1 MSAHD
6 EVCVYLRPYKE
17 LYKNMISVDTA
28 VKIVTDVTRPLPS
41 KTVPFESA
49 SGLCLAEDVRSDI
62 DMPPFNRSA
71 MDGYAVIAKDTA
83 SAPVELTVIENIA
96 AGYMPKKKVSYGQA
110 SKIMTGAAVPEGAD
124 AVVKVEET
132 EDLSTNNRVKIL
144 RSIDRGRNISKLG
157 EDMKVGQ
164 IVLRKGIPIRPQEIG
179 ILATVGKSQVE
190 VYSAPAIGIISTGD
204 ELVDI
209 NTRPSAAQIRNSNGY
224 SVAAQARRMTAD
236 VELLGIV
243 KDTKDE
249 ISRIMHSGLQKD
261 ILILSGGVSMG
272 EYDLV
277 GDVMKDLG
285 TQIYFE
291 KVALRPGKP
300 VIFGKKD
307 STFIFA
313 LPGNPVASF
322 VTFELFIYPAIR
334 KMMGFAALH
343 RITVKA
349 SLEVEI
355 LVKRKRREYRP
366 AFLRMHN
373 NQWFVSP
380 VEWHGSADLL
390 STTRANCLLIV
401 CEDAEKLA
409 IGQLVDVILL
419 D

>member
-1 MSAHD
+1 
-6 EVCVYLRPYKE
+6 
-17 LYKNMISVDTA
+17 MISVDTA
-28 VKIVTDVTRPLPS
+28 VKIVTDVIEPLPA

-49 SGLCLAEDVRSDI
+49 LGLCLAQDVRSDI
-62 DMPPFNRSA
+62 DMPPFDRSA
-71 MDGYAVIAKDTA
+71 MDGYAVIAEGTDR
-83 SAPVELTVIENIA
+83 APVELTVIEDIA
-96 AGYMPKKKVSYGQA
+96 AGYMPTKKVQRGQA

-132 EDLSTNNRVKIL
+132 EDLSANNRVKIL
-144 RSIDRGRNISKLG
+144 RAIDRGRNISKMG

-164 IVLRKGIPIRPQEIG
+164 VVLRKGMSIRPQEIG
-179 ILATVGKSQVE
+179 ILATVGKARVE
-190 VYSAPAIGIISTGD
+190 VFPTPTVGIISTGT
-204 ELVDI
+204 ELVDVESK
-209 NTRPSAAQIRNSNGY
+209 PSTAQIRNSNGY
-224 SVAAQARRMTAD
+224 SLAAQARSLKVD
-236 VELLGIV
+236 VEILGIV
-243 KDTKDE
+243 KDTKEE
-249 ISRIMHSGLQKD
+249 ISRIMHRGLQKD

-277 GDVMKDLG
+277 GDVMKDLN

-307 STFIFA
+307 KTFIFA

-334 KMMGFAALH
+334 KMMGFTTLH
-343 RITVKA
+343 RTTVKA

-355 LVKRKRREYRP
+355 FVKRKRREYRP
-366 AFLRMHN
+366 ALLRMHD

-390 STTRANCLLIV
+390 STTLANCLLIV
-401 CEDAEKLA
+401 REDAEKLSV
-409 IGQLVDVILL
+409 GQLVDVILL

>member
-1 MSAHD
+1 
-6 EVCVYLRPYKE
+6 
-17 LYKNMISVDTA
+17 MISVDAA
-28 VKIVTDVTRPLPS
+28 VKIVTDVIEPLPA

-49 SGLCLAEDVRSDI
+49 LGLCLAQDVRSDI
-62 DMPPFNRSA
+62 DMPPFDRSA
-71 MDGYAVIAKDTA
+71 MDGYAVIAEDTVR
-83 SAPVELTVIENIA
+83 APIELTVIEDIA
-96 AGYMPKKKVSYGQA
+96 AGYMPTIKVMCGQA

-132 EDLSTNNRVKIL
+132 EDLSANNRVKIL
-144 RSIDRGRNISKLG
+144 RAIDRGRNISKMG

-164 IVLRKGIPIRPQEIG
+164 VVLHKGMPIRPQEIG
-179 ILATVGKSQVE
+179 ILATVGKARVE
-190 VYSAPAIGIISTGD
+190 VFPTPTVGIISTGT
-204 ELVDI
+204 ELVDVESK
-209 NTRPSAAQIRNSNGY
+209 PSTAQIRNSNGY
-224 SVAAQARRMTAD
+224 SLAAQARRLKVD
-236 VELLGIV
+236 IEILGIV
-243 KDTKDE
+243 KDTKED
-249 ISRIMHSGLQKD
+249 ISRIMHRGLQKD

-277 GDVMKDLG
+277 GDVMKDLN

-307 STFIFA
+307 KTLIFA

-334 KMMGFAALH
+334 KMMGFSPLH
-343 RITVKA
+343 RTTVKA

-366 AFLRMHN
+366 ALLRMHN

-401 CEDAEKLA
+401 REDAEKLSV
-409 IGQLVDVILL
+409 GQLVDVILL

>member
-1 MSAHD
+1 
-6 EVCVYLRPYKE
+6 
-17 LYKNMISVDTA
+17 MISVDTA
-28 VKIVTDVTRPLPS
+28 VKIVTDVTEPLPA

-49 SGLCLAEDVRSDI
+49 LGLCLAQDVQSDI
-62 DMPPFNRSA
+62 NMPPFERSA
-71 MDGYAVIAKDTA
+71 MDGYAVIAEDTVR
-83 SAPVELTVIENIA
+83 APVELAVIEDIA
-96 AGYMPKKKVSYGQA
+96 AGHMPTKKVLRGQA
-110 SKIMTGAAVPEGAD
+110 SKIMTGAAVPEGTD

-132 EDLSTNNRVKIL
+132 EDLPTNNLVKIL
-144 RSIDRGRNISKLG
+144 RTIDAGRNISKMG

-164 IVLRKGIPIRPQEIG
+164 IVLRKGMTIRPQEIG
-179 ILATVGKSQVE
+179 ILATVGKSRVG
-190 VYSAPAIGIISTGD
+190 VFSAPAVGIISTGT
-204 ELVDI
+204 ELVDVESK
-209 NTRPSAAQIRNSNGY
+209 PAAAQIRNSNGY
-224 SVAAQARRMTAD
+224 SLAAQARRLNAD
-236 VELLGIV
+236 VELLGAV
-243 KDTKDE
+243 KDTKEE
-249 ISRIMHSGLQKD
+249 ISGMMLKGLQKD

-277 GDVMKDLG
+277 GDVMKDLS
-285 TQIYFE
+285 THIYFE

-307 STFIFA
+307 KTFIFA

-334 KMMGFAALH
+334 KMMGFSTLH
-343 RITVKA
+343 RTTLKA

-366 AFLRMHN
+366 ALLRMHN
-373 NQWFVSP
+373 NQWYVSP

-401 CEDAEKLA
+401 REDAEKLGV
-409 IGQLVDVILL
+409 GQLVDVVLL

>member
-1 MSAHD
+1 
-6 EVCVYLRPYKE
+6 
-17 LYKNMISVDTA
+17 
-28 VKIVTDVTRPLPS
+28 
-41 KTVPFESA
+41 
-49 SGLCLAEDVRSDI
+49 
-62 DMPPFNRSA
+62 
-71 MDGYAVIAKDTA
+71 
-83 SAPVELTVIENIA
+83 PVELTVIEDIA
-96 AGYMPKKKVSYGQA
+96 AGYMPTKKVVRGQA

-124 AVVKVEET
+124 AVVKFEET
-132 EDLSTNNRVKIL
+132 EDVSANNLVKIL
-144 RSIDRGRNISKLG
+144 RAIDKGRNISKMG

-164 IVLRKGIPIRPQEIG
+164 IVLRKGMPIRPQEIG
-179 ILATVGKSQVE
+179 ILATVGKSNVE
-190 VYSAPAIGIISTGD
+190 VFSTPTVGIISTGT
-204 ELVDI
+204 ELVDVSSK
-209 NTRPSAAQIRNSNGY
+209 PSAAQIRNSNGY
-224 SVAAQARRMTAD
+224 SLASQARRLKAD
-236 VELLGIV
+236 VELLGTV
-243 KDTKDE
+243 KDTKEE
-249 ISRIMHSGLQKD
+249 ISRMIRRGLEKD

-277 GDVMKDLG
+277 GDVMKDLN
-285 TQIYFE
+285 THIYFE

-307 STFIFA
+307 KTFIFA

-334 KMMGFAALH
+334 KMMGFTDLH
-343 RITVKA
+343 RTTVKA

-380 VEWHGSADLL
+380 VVWHGSADLL

-401 CEDAEKLA
+401 REDAEKLTV
-409 IGQLVDVILL
+409 GQLVDVILL

>member
-1 MSAHD
+1 
-6 EVCVYLRPYKE
+6 
-17 LYKNMISVDTA
+17 MISVDTA
-28 VKIVTDVTRPLPS
+28 VKIVTEVTEPLPA

-49 SGLCLAEDVRSDI
+49 LGLCLAQDVQSDI
-62 DMPPFNRSA
+62 NMPPFDRSA
-71 MDGYAVIAKDTA
+71 MDGYAVIAEDTVC
-83 SAPVELTVIENIA
+83 APVELTVIEDIA
-96 AGYMPKKKVSYGQA
+96 AGYMPTKKVQRGQA

-124 AVVKVEET
+124 AVVKFEET
-132 EDLSTNNRVKIL
+132 EDISEHNRVKIL
-144 RSIDRGRNISKLG
+144 RAIDRGRNISKMG

-164 IVLRKGIPIRPQEIG
+164 TVLRKGMPIRPQEIG
-179 ILATVGKSQVE
+179 ILATVGNACVE
-190 VYSAPAIGIISTGD
+190 VFSTPTVGVISTGT
-204 ELVDI
+204 ELVDVESK
-209 NTRPSAAQIRNSNGY
+209 PSAAQIRNSNGY
-224 SVAAQARRMTAD
+224 SLTAQARNLKAD
-236 VELLGIV
+236 VELLGTV
-243 KDTKDE
+243 KDTKEE
-249 ISRIMHSGLQKD
+249 ISRMMQRGLQKD

-307 STFIFA
+307 RTFIFA

-334 KMMGFAALH
+334 KMMGFATTH
-343 RITVKA
+343 RTTVK
-349 SLEVEI
+349 SFLEVEI

-366 AFLRMHN
+366 ALLRMHN
-373 NQWFVSP
+373 NQWYVSP

-401 CEDAEKLA
+401 REDAEKLGV
-409 IGQLVDVILL
+409 GQLVDVILL

>member
-1 MSAHD
+1 
-6 EVCVYLRPYKE
+6 
-17 LYKNMISVDTA
+17 MISVDTA
-28 VKIVTDVTRPLPS
+28 VKIVTDVIEPLPA

-49 SGLCLAEDVRSDI
+49 LGLCLAQDVRSDI
-62 DMPPFNRSA
+62 DMPPFDRSA
-71 MDGYAVIAKDTA
+71 MDGYAVIAEDTVR
-83 SAPVELTVIENIA
+83 APIELTVIEDIA
-96 AGYMPKKKVSYGQA
+96 AGYMPTIKVMCGQA

-132 EDLSTNNRVKIL
+132 EDLSANNRVKIL
-144 RSIDRGRNISKLG
+144 RAIDRGRNISKMG

-164 IVLRKGIPIRPQEIG
+164 VVLHKGMPIRPQEIG
-179 ILATVGKSQVE
+179 ILATVGKARVE
-190 VYSAPAIGIISTGD
+190 VFPTPTVGIISTGT
-204 ELVDI
+204 ELVDVESK
-209 NTRPSAAQIRNSNGY
+209 PSTAQIRNSNGY
-224 SVAAQARRMTAD
+224 SLAAQARRLKVD
-236 VELLGIV
+236 IEILGIV
-243 KDTKDE
+243 KDTKED
-249 ISRIMHSGLQKD
+249 ISRIMHRGLQKD

-277 GDVMKDLG
+277 GDVMKDLN

-307 STFIFA
+307 KTLIFA

-334 KMMGFAALH
+334 KMMGFSTLH
-343 RITVKA
+343 RTTVKA

-366 AFLRMHN
+366 ALLRMHN

-401 CEDAEKLA
+401 REDAEKLSV
-409 IGQLVDVILL
+409 GQLVDVILL

>member
-1 MSAHD
+1 
-6 EVCVYLRPYKE
+6 
-17 LYKNMISVDTA
+17 MISVDTA
-28 VKIVTDVTRPLPS
+28 VKIVTDVIEPLPA

-49 SGLCLAEDVRSDI
+49 LGLCLAQDVRSDI
-62 DMPPFNRSA
+62 DMPPFDRSA
-71 MDGYAVIAKDTA
+71 MDGYAVIAEDTVR
-83 SAPVELTVIENIA
+83 APIELTIIEDIA
-96 AGYMPKKKVSYGQA
+96 AGYMPTIKVMCGQA

-132 EDLSTNNRVKIL
+132 EDLSANNRVKIL
-144 RSIDRGRNISKLG
+144 RAIDRGRNISKMG

-164 IVLRKGIPIRPQEIG
+164 VVLHKGMPIRPQEIG
-179 ILATVGKSQVE
+179 ILATVGKARVE
-190 VYSAPAIGIISTGD
+190 VFPTPTVGIISTGT
-204 ELVDI
+204 ELVDVESK
-209 NTRPSAAQIRNSNGY
+209 PSTAQIRNSNGY
-224 SVAAQARRMTAD
+224 SLAAQARRLKVD
-236 VELLGIV
+236 IEILGTV
-243 KDTKDE
+243 KDTKEE
-249 ISRIMHSGLQKD
+249 ISRIMHRGLQKS

-277 GDVMKDLG
+277 GDVMKDLN

-307 STFIFA
+307 KTLIFA

-334 KMMGFAALH
+334 KMMGFSTLH
-343 RITVKA
+343 RTTVKA

-366 AFLRMHN
+366 ALLRMHN

-401 CEDAEKLA
+401 REDAEKLSV
-409 IGQLVDVILL
+409 GQLVDVILL

>member
-1 MSAHD
+1 
-6 EVCVYLRPYKE
+6 
-17 LYKNMISVDTA
+17 MISVDTA
-28 VKIVTDVTRPLPS
+28 VKIVTDVIEPLPA

-49 SGLCLAEDVRSDI
+49 LGLCLAQDVRSDI
-62 DMPPFNRSA
+62 DMPPFDRSA
-71 MDGYAVIAKDTA
+71 MDGYAVIAEDTVR
-83 SAPVELTVIENIA
+83 APIELTVIEDIA
-96 AGYMPKKKVSYGQA
+96 AGYMPTIKVMCGQA

-132 EDLSTNNRVKIL
+132 EDLSANNRVKIL
-144 RSIDRGRNISKLG
+144 RAIDRGRNISKMG

-164 IVLRKGIPIRPQEIG
+164 VVLRKGMPIRPQEIG
-179 ILATVGKSQVE
+179 ILATVGKARVE
-190 VYSAPAIGIISTGD
+190 VFPTPTVGIISTGT
-204 ELVDI
+204 ELVDVESK
-209 NTRPSAAQIRNSNGY
+209 PSTAQIRNSNGY
-224 SVAAQARRMTAD
+224 SLAAQARRLKVD
-236 VELLGIV
+236 IEILGIV
-243 KDTKDE
+243 KDTKED
-249 ISRIMHSGLQKD
+249 ISRIMHRGLQKD

-277 GDVMKDLG
+277 GDVMKDLN

-307 STFIFA
+307 KTLIFA

-334 KMMGFAALH
+334 KMMGFSTLH
-343 RITVKA
+343 RTTVKA

-366 AFLRMHN
+366 ALLRMHN

-401 CEDAEKLA
+401 REDAEKLSV
-409 IGQLVDVILL
+409 GQLVDVILL

>member
-1 MSAHD
+1 
-6 EVCVYLRPYKE
+6 VIVRIPKE

-28 VKIVTDVTRPLPS
+28 VKIVTDLTGPLPA

-49 SGLCLAEDVRSDI
+49 LGLCLAQDVQSDI
-62 DMPPFNRSA
+62 NMPPFERSA
-71 MDGYAVIAKDTA
+71 MDGYAVIAEDTA
-83 SAPVELTVIENIA
+83 RAPVELTVIEDIA
-96 AGYMPKKKVSYGQA
+96 AGHMPTKKVQHGQV
-110 SKIMTGAAVPEGAD
+110 SKIMTGAAVPVGAD

-132 EDLSTNNRVKIL
+132 EDLLPHNRVRIL
-144 RSIDRGRNISKLG
+144 RTIDKGRNISKMG

-164 IVLRKGIPIRPQEIG
+164 IVLRKGMPIRPQEIG
-179 ILATVGKSQVE
+179 ILATVGKARVE
-190 VYSAPAIGIISTGD
+190 VFPAPKVGIISTGT
-204 ELVDI
+204 ELVDVES
-209 NTRPSAAQIRNSNGY
+209 TPSAAQIRNSNGY
-224 SVAAQARRMTAD
+224 SLAAQARSLKAD
-236 VELLGIV
+236 VELLGTV
-243 KDTKDE
+243 KDTKEE
-249 ISRIMHSGLQKD
+249 ISRIMHRGLQKD

-277 GDVMKDLG
+277 GDVMKDLN

-307 STFIFA
+307 KTFIFA

-334 KMMGFAALH
+334 KMMGFTTLH
-343 RITVKA
+343 RTTLKA

-373 NQWFVSP
+373 NQWFASP

-401 CEDAEKLA
+401 REDAEKLSV
-409 IGQLVDVILL
+409 GQLVDVVLL

>member
-1 MSAHD
+1 
-6 EVCVYLRPYKE
+6 
-17 LYKNMISVDTA
+17 MISVDTA
-28 VKIVTDVTRPLPS
+28 AKIVTDVIEPLPA

-49 SGLCLAEDVRSDI
+49 LGLCLAQDVRSDI
-62 DMPPFNRSA
+62 DMPPFDRSA
-71 MDGYAVIAKDTA
+71 MDGYAVIAEDTVR
-83 SAPVELTVIENIA
+83 APIELTVIEDIA
-96 AGYMPKKKVSYGQA
+96 AGYMPTIKVMCGQA

-132 EDLSTNNRVKIL
+132 EDLSANNRVKIL
-144 RSIDRGRNISKLG
+144 RAIDRGRNISKMG

-164 IVLRKGIPIRPQEIG
+164 VVLHKGMPIRPQEIG
-179 ILATVGKSQVE
+179 ILATVGKARVE
-190 VYSAPAIGIISTGD
+190 VFPTPTVGIISTGT
-204 ELVDI
+204 ELVDVESK
-209 NTRPSAAQIRNSNGY
+209 PSTAQIRNSNGY
-224 SVAAQARRMTAD
+224 SLAAQARRLKVD
-236 VELLGIV
+236 IEILGIV
-243 KDTKDE
+243 KDTKED
-249 ISRIMHSGLQKD
+249 ISRIMHRGLQKD

-277 GDVMKDLG
+277 GDVMKDLN

-307 STFIFA
+307 KTFIFA

-334 KMMGFAALH
+334 KMMGFSTLH
-343 RITVKA
+343 RTTVKA

-366 AFLRMHN
+366 ALLRMHN

-401 CEDAEKLA
+401 REDAEKLSV
-409 IGQLVDVILL
+409 GQLVDVILL